1 MKNSSVK
8 IACGAPQ
15 VHLADPIRNA
25 DELIRLTKEAAAEN
39 VDLIVYPEL
48 CLTGYTC
55 GDLFL
60 NEKLISTAKKQLKR
74 YLEQTKDCGVV
85 SIVGLPLSIEG
96 RLFNCAAVCLGGE
109 VAGLVPKAHLSAG
122 ELRQFASAEISDSTS
137 RWELFDKQ
145 IPFGM
150 LQTFALPCDETVR
163 FGIEILSDSDGKASH
178 AAALIKAGASI
189 VCHPTASAEFAG
201 RIAKRRQNLLDFSK
215 RSGAYTVYAACGEGE
230 STTDYVFGAHRLI
243 CNGTV
248 LAEAQPFDFG
258 HQILSAEIAPA
269 GSNACPNLGTAEL
282 EHASAEQVDPHP
294 FFPADP
300 AALSDHCRSILNIQA
315 HGLKQR
321 IVKAYAKKAVIGI
334 SGGLDSTLAIL
345 VAARAMDLLNRPRT
359 DILAVTM
366 PCFGTTSR
374 TKSNAT
380 ILCEELGVDFR
391 CVTIGDAVNLHFKD
405 IGHDPT
411 LRDVT
416 YENSQARERTQVLM
430 DLANECGGMV
440 IGTGDLS
447 ELALGW
453 ATYNGDHMSMYGVN
467 ANLPKTLI
475 RHVVAYCADQAELL
489 GQGKLAASLRDILDT
504 PVSPELLPADG
515 NGQIAQKTEDLV
527 GPYELHD
534 FYIYYLLFNGYSPEK
549 LYRLAKKAFG
559 EVYSDQVL
567 LKWLEVFLRR
577 FFNQQFK
584 RSCLPD
590 GPAVF
595 PISLSPRG
603 GWAMP
608 SDASSAIW
616 LEEIR
621 ELKETIS

>member
-1 MKNSSVK
+1 MKNNFVK
-8 IACGAPQ
+8 VACGAPS

-25 DELIRLTKEAAAEN
+25 DELIRLTKEADGLAIA
-39 VDLIVYPEL
+39 LIVFPEL
-48 CLTGYTC
+48 CLTGSTC
-55 GDLFL
+55 GDLFR
-60 NEKLISTAKKQLKR
+60 NEKLISTAKNQLNR
-74 YLEQTKDCGVV
+74 YLQETQNCTITSV
-85 SIVGLPLSIEG
+85 IGLPLFDNGTLI
-96 RLFNCAAVCLGGE
+96 NCAAVCRSGKILGLIPKNNLTASEMRWFSPAKKSERAAYVEIFGE
-109 VAGLVPKAHLSAG
+109 
-122 ELRQFASAEISDSTS
+122 EISINP
-137 RWELFDKQ
+137 LQIFDL
-145 IPFGM
+145 PNCN
-150 LQTFALPCDETVR
+150 ALR
-163 FGIEILSDSDGKASH
+163 FGIKISGDGCNGLGNSDE
-178 AAALIKAGASI
+178 LIKAGANI
-189 VCHPTASAEFAG
+189 LCAPAASAEFAG
-201 RIAKRRQNLLDFSK
+201 RDAKRRQNLLQNCSK
-215 RSGAYTVYAACGEGE
+215 NGICTLYASSGEGE
-230 STTDYVFGAHRLI
+230 STTDYVYGAHRII
-243 CNGTV
+243 CGAEQV
-248 LAEAQPFDFG
+248 LAETLPFDFEK
-258 HQILSAEIAPA
+258 QILFTEINTENCRANSNQTGETAAE
-269 GSNACPNLGTAEL
+269 
-282 EHASAEQVDPHP
+282 ASQNEADPHP
-294 FFPADP
+294 FFPANPIDL
-300 AALSDHCRSILNIQA
+300 AEHCRSVLNIQA
-315 HGLKQR
+315 YGLKQR

-345 VAARAMDLLNRPRT
+345 VAVRAMDLLNRPRT

-391 CVTIGDAVNLHFKD
+391 CVTIGDAVNQHFKD
-405 IGHDPT
+405 IGHDPDV
-411 LRDVT
+411 RDIT

-475 RHVVAYCADQAELL
+475 RHVVAYCADQADLQ
-489 GQGKLAASLRDILDT
+489 GQEKLAVSLRDILDT

-515 NGQIAQKTEDLV
+515 KGQIAQKTEDLV

-534 FYIYYLLFNGYSPEK
+534 FYLYHLLSNGYSPEK
-549 LYRLAKKAFG
+549 LYRLAKKAFKDT
-559 EVYSDQVL
+559 YSDQVL

-603 GWAMP
+603 GLSMP

-616 LEEIR
+616 LEEVR
-621 ELKETIS
+621 ELMNHI

>member
-1 MKNSSVK
+1 MKNNLVK
-8 IACGAPQ
+8 VACGAPQ
-15 VHLADPIRNA
+15 VHLADPIRCA
-25 DELIRLTKEAAAEN
+25 DELIRLTKEANCLAI
-39 VDLIVYPEL
+39 DLIVYPEL

-55 GDLFL
+55 GDLFRHQ
-60 NEKLISTAKKQLKR
+60 KLISTAMAQLER
-74 YLEQTKDCGVV
+74 YLQETRDCAIV
-85 SIVGLPLSIEG
+85 SVVGLPLEVKNS
-96 RLFNCAAVCLGGE
+96 LLNCAAVCYAGE
-109 VAGLVPKAHLSAG
+109 ILGLVPKNDLTVSEMRCFSPTSKLGNSATV
-122 ELRQFASAEISDSTS
+122 ELMGKQFSIDLDRIFEHPTCKS
-137 RWELFDKQ
+137 L
-145 IPFGM
+145 
-150 LQTFALPCDETVR
+150 R
-163 FGIEILSDSDGKASH
+163 FGVEMFGDDCNAETRSDR
-178 AAALIKAGASI
+178 LIKAGATLL
-189 VCHPTASAEFAG
+189 CYPAASAEFAG
-201 RIAKRRQNLLDFSK
+201 RDAKRREEMLQYCSEK
-215 RSGAYTVYAACGEGE
+215 RVCAIYASCGEGE
-230 STTDYVFGAHRLI
+230 STTDFVYGAHRII
-243 CNGTV
+243 CNGADV
-248 LAEAQPFDFG
+248 VAEALPFDFEN
-258 HQILSAEIAPA
+258 QILCAEIAPDK
-269 GSNACPNLGTAEL
+269 CETASSIQTEEKL
-282 EHASAEQVDPHP
+282 DSEWVDPHP
-294 FFPADP
+294 FFPEAP
-300 AALSDHCRSILNIQA
+300 TALAEHCRSVLNIQA

-345 VAARAMDLLNRPRT
+345 VAVRAMDLLKRPRT

-366 PCFGTTSR
+366 PCFGTTGR

-391 CVTIGDAVNLHFKD
+391 CVNIGDAVNLHFKD
-405 IGHDPT
+405 IGHDPDV
-411 LRDVT
+411 RDVT

-475 RHVVAYCADQAELL
+475 RHVVAYCADQAELQ

-515 NGQIAQKTEDLV
+515 KGQIAQKTEDLV

-534 FYIYYLLFNGYSPEK
+534 FYLFHLLSNRYSPEK
-549 LYRLAKKAFG
+549 LYRLAKKAFKDT
-559 EVYSDQVL
+559 YSDQVL

-603 GWAMP
+603 GLSMP

-616 LEEIR
+616 LEEVR
-621 ELKETIS
+621 DLMKTIS